1 MRAVGVERKV
11 TDRRTFLKGAAVGGA
26 LVATGEAFAGEP
38 VRGRVTAAGVPMAGV
53 VVTDGRVCV
62 ETAADGTFA
71 IPAREGVRFVSVTVP
86 SGWKIPKHYIRF
98 EAGRAAYDFALE
110 PWAASKP
117 GPFTIMHIGDSE
129 ISNTAQKERDWV
141 ARAKKFAD
149 ERKCAFFVHTGD
161 ICGKRGLPCHW
172 KIMNEQT
179 VGRPVFYVVGNHDIC
194 FPERGERL
202 FEEFYGPCWYSFDC
216 GGVHFIVTPMT
227 WGDGKPSFTADDVI
241 AWLRN
246 DLAIAAR
253 RKQPVMLLTHG
264 CYDTFIYDATKLYSD
279 SKYVTMGSDKFD
291 VAGVCDFRG
300 IIHGH
305 LHANSF
311 RRSEDG
317 RLEVVDVATPNTNGA
332 TLQVIHVDGN
342 RKMLAENRYG
352 HLASWPVVTTAPK
365 GGWIAKVDGIVNTGE
380 PCVGGGRVFVG
391 TVEVEGRGGGGVH
404 ALDAKTGRKLWF
416 FRTQANVPQRVLYH
430 RGKALVQD
438 ADWQVY
444 ALDAETGREVWRF
457 DARKTVGLIG
467 KKLYGGADSN
477 TSTAMTLDAEHGRLY
492 VGTVKKALFSLDPET
507 GTENW
512 HAQADNPWFLRTPSA
527 PCAGDGVVVG
537 GMYWGGLFGY
547 DAQTGK
553 ELWKH
558 VRNNSPVTQ
567 EWYKSGLPWI
577 ERIGYPVVRGGKL
590 YLTSAMEFLEV
601 DLRSGEPLR
610 RLRVPGNMSVKCF
623 TAPLFHDGRIYFGS
637 TASGLVC
644 VDEKTFKIL
653 WTAPVEEAMLVTIS
667 YFKPPLR
674 QLASVP
680 VLWKGLVWATCQD
693 GALYGWDPQTGERR
707 ERVFTGAPYLASAT
721 VADGCLY
728 AADHTGRVR
737 CFR

>member
-1 MRAVGVERKV
+1 MANTMNVN
-11 TDRRTFLKGAAVGGA
+11 RRSFLKGAAVGGV
-26 LVATGEAFAGEP
+26 LVASGEAFAGEP
-38 VRGRVTAAGVPMAGV
+38 VRGRVTAGGKPMKGV
-53 VVTDGRVCV
+53 VVTDGLNCA

-86 SGWKIPKHYIRF
+86 DGWRTKERYIRF
-98 EAGRAAYDFALE
+98 SATNRTYDFDLR
-110 PWAASKP
+110 PWAPSKP
-117 GPFTIMHIGDSE
+117 GAFNILHIGDSE
-129 ISNTAQKERDWV
+129 ISVDLSRERGWV
-141 ARAKKFAD
+141 ERAKRFAD
-149 ERKCAFFVHTGD
+149 ERDCAFVVHTGD
-161 ICGKRGLPCHW
+161 ITTKQGDLHMKL
-172 KIMNEQT
+172 MNED
-179 VGRPVFYVVGNHDIC
+179 VMGRPVFYIVGNHDIIS
-194 FPERGERL
+194 PERGEQV
-202 FEEFYGPCWYSFDC
+202 FEEVFGPCWYSFDA
-216 GGVHFIVTPMT
+216 GGVHFIATPMM
-227 WGDGKPSFTADDVI
+227 WGDGKPSYTVEDVV

-264 CYDTFIYDATKLYSD
+264 CYDTYIYDATKLYSD
-279 SKYVTMGSDKFD
+279 SKYVTKDADPFD
-291 VAGVCDFRG
+291 LAQVCDFRG

-305 LHANSF
+305 LHDNSF
-311 RRSEDG
+311 RRSDDG
-317 RLEVVDVATPNTNGA
+317 RIEVVDVATPNTNNA
-332 TLQVIHVDGN
+332 TLQVIHVDRN

-352 HLASWPVVTTAPK
+352 HLASWPVVTTPPP
-365 GGWIAKVDGIVNTGE
+365 GGWIAKVDGIVSTGE
-380 PCVGGGRVFVG
+380 PCVAGGRVFVA
-391 TVEVEGRGGGGVH
+391 TVEVEGRGGSGVH
-404 ALDAKTGRKLWF
+404 AFDAKTGRKLWF
-416 FRTQANVPQRVLYH
+416 FPTQSGVRQRVLHH

-438 ADWQVY
+438 VDWQVY
-444 ALDAETGREVWRF
+444 ALDAKTGRQVWRF

-467 KKLYGGADSN
+467 KTLYGGSDATTDS
-477 TSTAMTLDAEHGRLY
+477 AMTLDAEHGRLY

-512 HAQADNPWFLRTPSA
+512 HAQADNPWFIRTPSA
-527 PCAGDGVVVG
+527 PCVGDGVVVG

-558 VRNNSPVTQ
+558 VRNNSRVTQ
-567 EWYKSGLPWI
+567 EWYRSGLPWI
-577 ERIGYPVVRGGKL
+577 ERIGYPVFHGGRL
-590 YLTSAMEFLEV
+590 YLTSANEFLEV
-601 DLRSGEPLR
+601 DIRTGEPLR
-610 RLRVPGNMSVKCF
+610 RLKIPGNMGVKCF

-637 TASGLVC
+637 TALGLIC
-644 VDEKTFKIL
+644 VDEKKFEIL